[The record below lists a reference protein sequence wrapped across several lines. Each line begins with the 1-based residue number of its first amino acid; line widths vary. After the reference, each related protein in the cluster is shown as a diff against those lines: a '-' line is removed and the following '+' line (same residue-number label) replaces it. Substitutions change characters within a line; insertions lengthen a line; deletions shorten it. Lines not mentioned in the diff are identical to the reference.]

1 MNFNKYACVINK
13 LNEMAMD
20 GSDTL
25 LLKTAFLLKK
35 VDIKVPGQLTPNHLT
50 PESTHP
56 IFGQLTLY
64 MK

>member
-1 MNFNKYACVINK
+1 MFLFYICMNFNKYARVINK

-35 VDIKVPGQLTPNHLT
+35 VDIKVWCYICINH
-50 PESTHP
+50 
-56 IFGQLTLY
+56 Y
-64 MK
+64 MYIDVN

>member
-1 MNFNKYACVINK
+1 MWACIRRDQNTGNSVN
-13 LNEMAMD
+13 LP
-20 GSDTL
+20 
-25 LLKTAFLLKK
+25 
-35 VDIKVPGQLTPNHLT
+35 VPGQVTPNHLT

>member
-1 MNFNKYACVINK
+1 MLKIYPLPPWQSHAPRKETGKYLAKPGRNKNK
-13 LNEMAMD
+13 AIE
-20 GSDTL
+20 ST
-25 LLKTAFLLKK
+25 
-35 VDIKVPGQLTPNHLT
+35 VPGQLTPNHLT